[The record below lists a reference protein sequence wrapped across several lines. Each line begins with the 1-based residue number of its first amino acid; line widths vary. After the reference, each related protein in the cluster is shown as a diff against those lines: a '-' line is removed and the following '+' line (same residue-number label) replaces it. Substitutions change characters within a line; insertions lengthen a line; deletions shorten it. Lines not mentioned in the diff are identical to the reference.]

1 MKQQDILKV
10 SGDAKNILKNT
21 KKKNRPECMNI
32 LTGGIVPSLEHL
44 YTTIIK
50 KKSVHLIFGLFCM
63 GKLLSA
69 LITSP
74 LEPEHVKAEI
84 KSERGRAYSTNIL
97 RECIKYTVL
106 FSFFELITE

>member
-1 MKQQDILKV
+1 
-10 SGDAKNILKNT
+10 
-21 KKKNRPECMNI
+21 
-32 LTGGIVPSLEHL
+32 
-44 YTTIIK
+44 
-50 KKSVHLIFGLFCM
+50 M

>member
-1 MKQQDILKV
+1 MHEYFDWRY
-10 SGDAKNILKNT
+10 S
-21 KKKNRPECMNI
+21 
-32 LTGGIVPSLEHL
+32 S
-44 YTTIIK
+44 IIGTSIHDDNN